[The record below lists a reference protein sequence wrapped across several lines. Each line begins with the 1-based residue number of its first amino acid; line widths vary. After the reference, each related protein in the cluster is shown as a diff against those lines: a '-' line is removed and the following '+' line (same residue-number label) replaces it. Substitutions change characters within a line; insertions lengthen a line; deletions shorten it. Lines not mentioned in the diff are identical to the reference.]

1 MSKEDMSGLDDT
13 FNTDA
18 AKAEVIPKTNK
29 LHLKKDEGDDV
40 IKDYEYARGNLY
52 SLIDKGQEAVNGA
65 LDLAM
70 SSDHPRAYEVAGQL
84 IKNVGDVADK
94 LMALQKDKK
103 AIKEESAK
111 KVVTN
116 NALFV
121 GSTADLQKMLK
132 QASKKKDK

>member
-18 AKAEVIPKTNK
+18 AKAEVIPKTSK
-29 LHLKKDEGDDV
+29 LHLKKTEDDV

-84 IKNVGDVADK
+84 IKHVGDVADK

-103 AIKEESAK
+103 NVKEESK
-111 KVVTN
+111 KTTVTN
-116 NALFV
+116 NSLFV

>member
-1 MSKEDMSGLDDT
+1 MSKEDMSGLDKV
-13 FNTDA
+13 FNVDESPE
-18 AKAEVIPKTNK
+18 AEVIPKTNK
-29 LHLKKDEGDDV
+29 LHLSKGEDV
-40 IKDYEYARGNLY
+40 DKDYEYARGNLY

-103 AIKEESAK
+103 NVKEEGAK

-116 NALFV
+116 NAFFM

>member
-1 MSKEDMSGLDDT
+1 MSKYEEINDALDIEVS
-13 FNTDA
+13 NTPENGCV
-18 AKAEVIPKTNK
+18 KR
-29 LHLKKDEGDDV
+29 KDQLPDV
-40 IKDYEYARGNLY
+40 SEQIQKDYEYTRGNLY

-103 AIKEESAK
+103 NVKEESAK

-116 NALFV
+116 NAFFM

>member
-1 MSKEDMSGLDDT
+1 MSKEDMSGLDEV
-13 FNTDA
+13 FNVDKSPET
-18 AKAEVIPKTNK
+18 EFIPKTNK
-29 LHLKKDEGDDV
+29 LHLSKGEDV
-40 IKDYEYARGNLY
+40 DKDYEYARGNLY

-84 IKNVGDVADK
+84 IKHVGDVADK

-103 AIKEESAK
+103 NVKEESSK

-116 NALFV
+116 NAFFM